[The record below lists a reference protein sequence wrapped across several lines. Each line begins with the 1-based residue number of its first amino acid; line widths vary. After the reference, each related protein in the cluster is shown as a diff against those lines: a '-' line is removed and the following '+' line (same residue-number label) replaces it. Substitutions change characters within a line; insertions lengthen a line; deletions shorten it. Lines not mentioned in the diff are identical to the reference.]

1 MQSLADLNSRLLVD
15 LLRDRSK
22 PRKSLGQHFLIDDE
36 VIARTLELA
45 SENGRPLGQG
55 SHVLEIG
62 PGPGSLT
69 LSMLRSG
76 AKVSA
81 IEIDNDIVSHIQRV
95 FGRIDCGLEVFEA
108 DAIQASWPAGITHI
122 ISNLPF
128 QISSPILERIRVQH
142 AKKALKLVILL
153 VQEEFADRM
162 AMSSLPYDIGPLG
175 LNLWL
180 DFEVVLSRKVPP
192 SSFIPSPRV
201 HSRLTVLKPSNRPQT
216 EGLDRT
222 LFRIV
227 TKHCFSHRRR
237 KLSTLLSKSPLR
249 ISRANGWHK
258 QRWDTAISE
267 LFDSGVEGLTED
279 WADMRPEGLEP
290 LDWVSLVRYISSK

>member
-142 AKKALKLVILL
+142 SRKPLELVILL
-153 VQEEFADRM
+153 VQKEFADRM
-162 AMSSLPYDIGPLG
+162 AMSSMPYDAGSLG

-180 DFEVVLSRKVPP
+180 DFDVSADRKVPP
-192 SSFIPSPRV
+192 NSFIPSPKV
-201 HSRLTVLKPSNRPQT
+201 NSALVVLRPLVRP
-216 EGLDRT
+216 EIEALDKS
-222 LFRIV
+222 LFRVV
-227 TKHCFSHRRR
+227 TKHCFSNRRR
-237 KLSTLLSKSPLR
+237 KLRTLLSKAPRR
-249 ISRANGWHK
+249 ISRVKGWHK
-258 QRWDTAISE
+258 ERWESAIVRLLESE
-267 LFDSGVEGLTED
+267 VEGLPSD
-279 WADMRPEGLEP
+279 WAELRPESLDP
-290 LDWVSLVRYISSK
+290 IDWVLLVKGISS